1 MTGLAH
7 HIRAHNSQFTTA
19 SKSPV
24 TSPSD
29 RDHPSHPRQSPPA
42 PKTIAT
48 MKFAAILAFALAA
61 PHATIDAAGLR
72 EFAERANVD
81 LAAAAD
87 EAAEV
92 TTRLRLL
99 VVAVAVVIAVAA
111 LRSRSRSWLRLLCV
125 AAAAGRCFC
134 RCWCRCHCWSRCR
147 CRCGCVR
154 GRDCV
159 RGAAAAAA
167 VAVAVAIGCGC
178 G

>member
-61 PHATIDAAGLR
+61 THATIDAAGLR

-87 EAAEV
+87 EATEV
-92 TTRLRLL
+92 STRLRLL

-111 LRSRSRSWLRLLCV
+111 LRSRSWLRLLCV